1 MKKFL
6 YLYNPFSGLQSGGR
20 DLDMIIGTFY
30 KNGIYLI
37 PHRLFT
43 LENDEI
49 LDEYLSKK
57 DLFDAVIISGGD
69 GTVGQIVDRM
79 VKAGND
85 TPVGVVHGGTCNDF
99 ARNLKMPVSLF
110 DCINIF
116 CEYNV
121 ERVDML
127 KVTAGDK
134 EQYICNSIAAG
145 AFVGVSH
152 TTSPEFKKVF
162 GSLAYYISALGE
174 ISDMKPFRIRIKTE
188 NETVEEDALVFA
200 VLNGSDVGG
209 MKNLIS
215 EADLTDGLMNIMVVR
230 DCNFAERAGVG
241 INLLARKGDKN
252 IISLKC
258 HRASVSVDRNME
270 VSLDGENGLKLPYL
284 IENISKKLNV
294 LVPKDFKS

>member
-1 MKKFL
+1 MKRFL
-6 YLYNPFSGLQSGGR
+6 YVYNPFSGLQSGGR

-30 KNGIYLI
+30 KNGIYVI

-43 LENDEI
+43 LENDEV
-49 LDEYLSKK
+49 LDGYLSQKG
-57 DLFDAVIISGGD
+57 LFDAVIVSGGD

-79 VKAGND
+79 IKAGND
-85 TPVGVVHGGTCNDF
+85 TPVGVVPGGTCNDF

-110 DCINIF
+110 DCINVF
-116 CEYNV
+116 CEYNAV
-121 ERVDML
+121 SVDML

-162 GSLAYYISALGE
+162 GSLAYYIAALGE
-174 ISDMKPFRIRIKTE
+174 ISDLKPFRIRIKTE
-188 NETVEEDALVFA
+188 SETVEEDALVFA
-200 VLNGSDVGG
+200 VLNGTDVGG
-209 MKNLIS
+209 MKNFIS
-215 EADLTDGLMNIMVVR
+215 EADLKDGYMNIMVVR
-230 DCNFAERAGVG
+230 DCNFAERASVG

-258 HRASVSVDRNME
+258 HQASISIDRDMD

-284 IENISKKLNV
+284 IENIQDKLNV
-294 LVPKDFKS
+294 LVPKDFIS